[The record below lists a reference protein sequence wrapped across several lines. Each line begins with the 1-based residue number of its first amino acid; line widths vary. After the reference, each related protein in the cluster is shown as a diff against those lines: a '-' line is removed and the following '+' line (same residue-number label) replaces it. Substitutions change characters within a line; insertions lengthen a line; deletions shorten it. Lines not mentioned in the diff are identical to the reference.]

1 MTDATDDSLSTMDC
15 CVLEEHGQAR
25 VVIKR
30 SMVKFFESLD
40 VRCQARLKSVM
51 KLWCEGRKLTPE
63 MFNPNEGRT
72 PKHNVMLQAFK
83 RNQIKLRLYGFCSTI
98 GGKKT
103 FVILDSDP
111 SKKQNKADPIILK
124 RAKAHVDH
132 LVETLKSEGNLN
144 G

>member
-1 MTDATDDSLSTMDC
+1 MTDGTDDSLSTIDC
-15 CVLEEHGQAR
+15 HVLEEHGQSR

-30 SMVKFFESLD
+30 SLVKFFDSLD
-40 VRCQARLKSVM
+40 VRSLARLKSVM

-63 MFNPNEGRT
+63 MFNSNEGRT
-72 PKHNVMLQAFK
+72 SKHNVMLQAFK
-83 RNQIKLRLYGFCSTI
+83 RNQIKLRLYGFCSSI

-111 SKKQNKADPIILK
+111 SKKQNKADPSILK
-124 RAKAHVDH
+124 RAKTRVDD
-132 LVETLKSEGNLN
+132 LIDTLKSEGNLN

>member
-1 MTDATDDSLSTMDC
+1 MTNATNDSLSAIDC
-15 CVLEEHGQAR
+15 HVLEEHGEAR

-30 SMVKFFESLD
+30 SLVKFFESLD
-40 VRCQARLKSVM
+40 VRSLARLRNVM

-63 MFNPNEGRT
+63 MFNSNEGRT
-72 PKHNVMLQAFK
+72 PKHSAMLQAFK

-103 FVILDSDP
+103 FVILHSDP
-111 SKKQNKADPIILK
+111 SKKQNKADPLILK
-124 RAKAHVDH
+124 RAKARVDD
-132 LVETLKSEGNLN
+132 LIDTLKSEGNLN